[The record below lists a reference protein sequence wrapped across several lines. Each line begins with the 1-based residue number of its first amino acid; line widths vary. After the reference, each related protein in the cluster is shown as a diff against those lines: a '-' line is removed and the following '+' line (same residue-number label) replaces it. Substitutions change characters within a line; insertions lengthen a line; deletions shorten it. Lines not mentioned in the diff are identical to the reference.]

1 MPLYADVC
9 GSTLT
14 YAEILTHK
22 AKEEM
27 SRSIFFRRITEVFL
41 YFDEY
46 TNILK
51 DMYITRFNGRPADRE
66 ASVQAHSVPRVPTPP
81 FITSPGTLFPR
92 KCLPHSPAAQG
103 LCEASPSFSF
113 TLALSLSPHRHPF
126 SIFPPGS
133 RLIRF
138 LFMYLSM
145 CVFV

>member
-51 DMYITRFNGRPADRE
+51 DMYITRFNGRPVDRE
-66 ASVQAHSVPRVPTPP
+66 ASAQAHSVPRVPTPP
-81 FITSPGTLFPR
+81 FIMLHHGYNCLTLQQ
-92 KCLPHSPAAQG
+92 QG
-103 LCEASPSFSF
+103 RLSNSSASTKRARTRGSQQEFER
-113 TLALSLSPHRHPF
+113 TPF
-126 SIFPPGS
+126 L
-133 RLIRF
+133 RNHQHL
-138 LFMYLSM
+138 
-145 CVFV
+145 